1 MDIIKRTGEVVEFDR
16 QKIYNA
22 IFKAFHSSGESSNIS
37 LDSESIS
44 EDVSKKLFFN
54 KNDNISVETI
64 QDEVE
69 KSLMEYKFFS
79 TAKAYILYREAHSKI
94 RPQIVDSAVSN
105 IFHESSKFFDNDTM
119 REFVFMRTYA
129 KWNETLGRR
138 ETWIEC
144 VERYIS
150 FMKENIGNRLS
161 HDEYEEIKLS
171 ILKQEVMPSMR
182 LLQFAGNAARR
193 CNVCIYNCAF
203 TAPENFKDLADI
215 IYILMSGTGVGFSVE
230 AVHVEKFPVIQKQ
243 KDSPIHH
250 YVVEDSKQGWA
261 DAYLKGLEL
270 WFSGEDIVFDYSKL
284 RPLGARLKTSGG
296 RSSGPQPL
304 IDLMDFTK
312 SIIMK
317 KQGVKLLPINIYDI
331 ICKIGQIVVAG
342 GTRRSALL
350 SLSDLKDTEIRDAKT
365 GAFWNSHPQRVM
377 ANNSAVY
384 NEKPSM
390 TEFMR
395 EWLSLAES
403 GTGER
408 GIFNRGGLSKS
419 LPQRRLDFLESDIG
433 HVGVNPC
440 SEIILKPRQKCN
452 LTEVIC
458 RADDTLESLLKKA
471 RIATILGT
479 YQATLTN
486 FQYLSP
492 QWKVNQEAE
501 RLLGVSLSGQW
512 DCSAVRDSDLLS
524 KLKDCC
530 LETNK
535 IFSKRFGINESN
547 SITCVKPS
555 GSVSQLVNCA
565 SGIHPRFSKY
575 YIRRIRISSTDPLLK
590 LMRDQGFNCNPEVG
604 QSEQTATTFVLD
616 FPVKAPENAICV
628 SDVNALQQLEY
639 WKTCKVAYIEHSISA
654 TIYVKEDEWLLVAQW
669 IWDNWDYVSGLSF
682 LPYSDHVYQLAPYE
696 EINKEKYEDLASKMT
711 HVDFSKLVYYEKVD
725 NTDVKREFACVG
737 DKCEL

>member
-1 MDIIKRTGEVVEFDR
+1 MNIIKRTGEAVDFDR

-22 IFKAFHSSGESSNIS
+22 IFKAFCSSKESSNIEK
-37 LDSESIS
+37 DAEFIT
-44 EDVSKKLFFN
+44 EDVTRNLSFETN
-54 KNDNISVETI
+54 MSVEDV

-69 KSLMEYKFFS
+69 KSLMKNRFFS
-79 TAKAYILYREAHSKI
+79 TAKVYILYRENRSKM
-94 RPQIVDSAVSN
+94 RPQLVDQTVSN
-105 IFHESSKFFDNDTM
+105 IFHESSKYFDNDTM
-119 REFVFMRTYA
+119 REFVFLRTYA
-129 KWNETLGRR
+129 KWNESLGRR

-144 VERYIS
+144 VGRYMD
-150 FMKENIGNRLS
+150 FMKENIGDKLS
-161 HDEYEEIKLS
+161 YDEYEEIRLA

-230 AVHVEKFPVIQKQ
+230 SVHVEKFPVIQKQ
-243 KDSPIHH
+243 KEPVVVHH
-250 YVVEDSKQGWA
+250 YTVEDSKQGWA
-261 DAYLKGLEL
+261 DAYLEGLTI
-270 WFSGEDIVFDYSKL
+270 WFSGEDVVFDYSKL

-312 SIIMK
+312 SIILKRQGMK
-317 KQGVKLLPINIYDI
+317 LSPINVYDI

-342 GTRRSALL
+342 GSRRSALL

-365 GAFWNSHPQRVM
+365 GSFWVNHPQRSM
-377 ANNSAVY
+377 TNNSAVY

-419 LPQRRLDFLESDIG
+419 IPERRLNFLGPDIG
-433 HVGVNPC
+433 NVGINPC
-440 SEIILKPRQKCN
+440 SEVILKPRQKCN

-458 RADDTLESLLKKA
+458 RADDTLDSLLKKA

-486 FQYLSP
+486 FQYISSE
-492 QWKVNQEAE
+492 WKVNQEAE

-512 DCSAVRDSDLLS
+512 DCSTVRDNDVLS
-524 KLKDCC
+524 QLKNCC

-535 IFSKRFGINESN
+535 IFSSRFGINISN
-547 SITCVKPS
+547 SITVVKPS
-555 GSVSQLVNCA
+555 GTVSQLVNCA

-604 QSEQTATTFVLD
+604 QSEQNATTFVLD

-628 SDVNALQQLEY
+628 ADVNALQQLDY

-696 EINKEKYEDLASKMT
+696 QITKEKYEELASKMT

-725 NTDVKREFACVG
+725 NTDVKREFVCVG
-737 DKCEL
+737 DKCELV